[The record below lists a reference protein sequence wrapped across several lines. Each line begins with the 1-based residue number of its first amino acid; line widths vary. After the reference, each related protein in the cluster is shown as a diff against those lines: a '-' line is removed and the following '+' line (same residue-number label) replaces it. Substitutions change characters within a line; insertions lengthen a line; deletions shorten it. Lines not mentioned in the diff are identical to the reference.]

1 MNSKVVGILLLVLFV
16 ISCSAKKIT
25 ETNNEINSMDED
37 SSTVYI
43 NQVKLTTSQI
53 KELTETYGQVTPG
66 AYWYD
71 SESGLYGRWY
81 EAPLGYLLPDH
92 QFAPLAEEAS
102 NGNTGLFINS
112 RELPEA
118 EVQYLELVLQAQRK
132 GGEYWLDA
140 QGNIGFSGNE
150 QPFANLFLAA
160 AQLQQAYQ
168 QSTAGNGQGWSS
180 YYTNSYGNEQN
191 GFGYVVVDGA
201 SVTYG

>member
-1 MNSKVVGILLLVLFV
+1 MNNKVIAILLLVSFV
-16 ISCSAKKIT
+16 IGCSSQ
-25 ETNNEINSMDED
+25 TNNEVSINSINED
-37 SSTVYI
+37 SSAVYI

-53 KELTETYGQVTPG
+53 KELTETYGQVTLG

-71 SESGLYGRWY
+71 SKSGLYGRWH